1 MYGKFKEILTT
12 ELVAMRENGTY
23 RTERVLEGPQGREIT
38 VGGPPSHKASGG
50 QGRKYLNFC
59 SNNYLGL
66 SGTPEMEKA
75 SEDAVKKWGYGLA
88 SVRFICGTQTIHKE
102 LERAIAD
109 YTSMEDA
116 VLYSSCFMANL
127 GLFQTFFGEEDA
139 IISDALNHASIIDA
153 VRLSKAERHVFQHM
167 DMNDLEAKLQA
178 TSTKRLRVIATDGVF
193 SMDGDIAP
201 LKEICD
207 LADKYNAL
215 VFVDDAHATGVM
227 GKNGGGT
234 PQECGVEDRVDFVT
248 GTFGKA
254 LGGAGGAFTATRKE
268 AAEYLRNRSRTYL
281 FSNALDTAVTGA
293 SLFVLKEY
301 LPAHPELRQR
311 LWDNVKWFRTAM
323 RERGFTVSDAQHPIT
338 PIMLVDENKA
348 VEMAAELFKEGIY
361 VIGFAFPVVPKGKAR
376 IRVQISAAHT
386 QADLHLAVGKFTTVG
401 KKFGVIS
408 ST

>member
-1 MYGKFKEILTT
+1 MYGKFKDILTK
-12 ELVAMRENGTY
+12 ELAAMKEGGTY
-23 RTERVLEGPQGREIT
+23 KVERVLESPQGREIT
-38 VGGPPSHKASGG
+38 VGGK
-50 QGRKYLNFC
+50 RLLNFC

-66 SGTPEMEKA
+66 SGTPELEKF
-75 SEDAVKKWGYGLA
+75 SEDAVKQWGFGLA

-109 YTSMEDA
+109 FTEMEDA

-139 IISDALNHASIIDA
+139 IISDELNHASIIDA
-153 VRLSKAERHVFQHM
+153 VRLSKAERHVFKHM
-167 DMNDLEAKLQA
+167 DMNDLESKLQA
-178 TSTKRLRVIATDGVF
+178 TKSKRLRVVATDGVF

-227 GKNGGGT
+227 GDKGGGT
-234 PQECGVEDRVDFVT
+234 PQACGVVGRVDFIT

-254 LGGAGGAFTATRKE
+254 LGGAGGAFTATRTE
-268 AAEYLRNRSRTYL
+268 IADYLRNRSRTYL

-293 SLFVLKEY
+293 SLKVVKEY
-301 LPAHPELRQR
+301 LPAHPELRER

-323 RERGFTVSDAQHPIT
+323 REKGFSVSDAPHPIT
-338 PIMLVDENKA
+338 PIMLGDEKKA
-348 VEMAAELFKEGIY
+348 VDMAKALFEEGIY
-361 VIGFAFPVVPKGKAR
+361 VIGFAYPVVPKGKAR
-376 IRVQISAAHT
+376 IRVQVSAAHT
-386 QADLHLAVGKFTTVG
+386 KEDLANAVEKFAAVG
-401 KKFGVIS
+401 KKFGVV
-408 ST
+408 